1 LDLKKVK
8 KVEERK
14 KVFSIQGDI
23 IKAGS
28 KILLKKKQSIEN
40 RQQRAKK
47 LLEKIKLMIKT
58 NDDIK
63 NGTIFT
69 I

>member
-14 KVFSIQGDI
+14 KIFSIQGDI

-47 LLEKIKLMIKT
+47 TVRKNKT
-58 NDDIK
+58 YD
-63 NGTIFT
+63 
-69 I
+69 

>member
-1 LDLKKVK
+1 LRR
-8 KVEERK
+8 EK

>member
-1 LDLKKVK
+1 MLRR
-8 KVEERK
+8 EK
-14 KVFSIQGDI
+14 KVFSIQDDI